1 VKRSSRSAAVASGL
15 VLLAACSSHDGPASL
30 TEGMYHSMEFG
41 EPAALG
47 PVDDPGGQEGV
58 VFTVAEP
65 GQPAACKHGDA
76 NLRIRVDI
84 TTGSDPYYVNQL
96 ESLFLGDSFAIE
108 RDSGHVSP
116 ADTNTSCGSNLLGT
130 EFETNEKY
138 TLDIDL
144 DATFDSGT
152 LVLTSLRVP
161 DSGWKWEF

>member
-1 VKRSSRSAAVASGL
+1 MKRLSRSAAVAAGL
-15 VLLAACSSHDGPASL
+15 ALLAACSSNDGPATL
-30 TEGMYHSMEFG
+30 TEGVYHSMEFG

-47 PVDDPGGQEGV
+47 PVDGSEEQEGV

-65 GQPAACKHGDA
+65 GQPPACNYGDA
-76 NLRIRVDI
+76 NLRIRVDV

-96 ESLFLGDSFAIE
+96 EGLFLGDSFAVE
-108 RDSGHVSP
+108 RDSGYVSP
-116 ADTNTSCGSNLLGT
+116 AQTNTSCGSGLLGT

-144 DATFDSGT
+144 DATFDSGA
-152 LVLTSLRVP
+152 LVLTSPRVP